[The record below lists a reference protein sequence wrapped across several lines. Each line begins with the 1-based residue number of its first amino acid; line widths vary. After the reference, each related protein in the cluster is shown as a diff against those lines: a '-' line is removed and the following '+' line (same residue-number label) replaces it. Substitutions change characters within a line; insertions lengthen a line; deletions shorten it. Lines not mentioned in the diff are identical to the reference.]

1 MLKGILRRKRQP
13 EPVIVVSGLPRSGT
27 SMLMRMLEAGGLPP
41 LTDNLRAA
49 DDDNPRGYFEF
60 EPVKKLKEGET
71 DWLPQAQGKA
81 VKIISALLPYLPP
94 DYSYR
99 ILFLQREI
107 LEVLASQRKMLVR
120 RGEDP
125 NKINDADMAA
135 YFQKHLEQVQEWL
148 SRQNNIS
155 VLYLSYNRLIKNPS
169 PEVEQ
174 IAQFLGRIINTSEM
188 AAVVDPSLYR
198 QRSG

>member
-1 MLKGILRRKRQP
+1 
-13 EPVIVVSGLPRSGT
+13 
-27 SMLMRMLEAGGLPP
+27 MLEAGGLPP